1 MGFKG
6 KPGLGVIT
14 GLDPVCPQC
23 GPYEASEGIYPGHR
37 RIKNWGWAKILES
50 SAHIKNCRYPLTTLQ
65 DEPLVSFLEL
75 LLLEYKRMR
84 GFRKIMT

>member
-23 GPYEASEGIYPGHR
+23 GPYEASEGIYPGHGQ
-37 RIKNWGWAKILES
+37 IKNWGWAS
-50 SAHIKNCRYPLTTLQ
+50 GRAHSNLLRNVLIYRPNIFGGSPC
-65 DEPLVSFLEL
+65 EL
-75 LLLEYKRMR
+75 S
-84 GFRKIMT
+84 G

>member
-23 GPYEASEGIYPGHR
+23 GPYEASEGIYPGHGQ
-37 RIKNWGWAKILES
+37 IKNWGWARWAKILTGFEICFNFFIGGS
-50 SAHIKNCRYPLTTLQ
+50 IKR
-65 DEPLVSFLEL
+65 
-75 LLLEYKRMR
+75 
-84 GFRKIMT
+84 